1 MSDSRDAPH
10 AVVKIGGSLL
20 ALGDALPRTIAA
32 LERIARSHAILIVPG
47 GGPFAD
53 TVRAIDRQYVLGD
66 DAAHWMAILGMEQYA
81 FLLASRIAGAEL
93 VHDVSE
99 MRRAHQRGMLPV
111 LAPYRWLR
119 DADPL
124 PHSWDV
130 TSDSIAAWIATSVGA
145 SRLIL
150 IKPPGHDPRT
160 AVDGYFERARALQ
173 LECTILTPDALS
185 ESWFPV

>member
-1 MSDSRDAPH
+1 VSSSLAVPD

-20 ALGDALPRTIAA
+20 TLDLALSRAIGA
-32 LERIARSHAILIVPG
+32 LELIARTRALLIVPG

-53 TVRAIDRQYVLGD
+53 IVRTMDDRYSLGD
-66 DAAHWMAILGMEQYA
+66 DAAHWMAILAMEQYA
-81 FLLASRIAGAEL
+81 ELLATRISDAAL
-93 VHDVSE
+93 VHDASG
-99 MRRAHQRGMLPV
+99 MRLAHERGQIPV

-130 TSDSIAAWIATSVGA
+130 TSDSIAAWIANAVGA

-150 IKPPGHDPRT
+150 IKPPAHDPRT
-160 AVDGYFERARALQ
+160 AVDRYFEKARAPGLK
-173 LECTILTPDALS
+173 CMILTPDALS
-185 ESWFPV
+185 GNWFPE